1 VIVESPRPLTV
12 NHYPDRVPGTHR
24 FTSLISFSHAKTG
37 PLLKQS
43 EQAAPSIETK
53 LSHKELQ
60 RAQEA
65 GDRTAAH
72 TSARNDR
79 ARRVLPM
86 TTPRRQKHDEMAM
99 TVPWDVVSS
108 YLSLRE
114 VLSLRLA
121 SSQVAMVLSDNLG
134 YEQCSDYLHVELM
147 RRNVYVFN
155 DARNWRHARRA
166 PAVHCNDESN
176 NPCLLSWLAR
186 ASHSSSEEAM
196 TNSSGASG
204 RPASRLDSPF
214 CLLLRCLRVTGHLPR
229 QLVVAFSG
237 KYGRHC
243 WGLSPRNG
251 APSVVVRHSDC
262 HRRTAGRR
270 CVTCRTQIETVP
282 MTTTQHASA
291 DPSESQ
297 ALPFTIDLT
306 LCIPVGAPKR
316 DRHTSTDQTHGLVPK
331 RVRLDKYHTK
341 CIPNVPSDLVCPCC
355 VVTDRRTLVLT
366 EMSYKTE
373 AGTERISPSTRSLT
387 FTPAAPEVNGEEG
400 ARGDKKKRLRLDE
413 EGCESGSESSPE
425 LFPPMHGESFFYNLF
440 VDPAMDVKHAISLHC
455 DGCGKFGVLSPADL
469 RVMESTPR
477 FALGQDDA
485 SISSVMFSSAFLQR
499 AATR

>member
-1 VIVESPRPLTV
+1 
-12 NHYPDRVPGTHR
+12 
-24 FTSLISFSHAKTG
+24 
-37 PLLKQS
+37 
-43 EQAAPSIETK
+43 
-53 LSHKELQ
+53 
-60 RAQEA
+60 
-65 GDRTAAH
+65 
-72 TSARNDR
+72 
-79 ARRVLPM
+79 M
-86 TTPRRQKHDEMAM
+86 TTQRQERHEMAIV
-99 TVPWDVVSS
+99 VPWDVVSS

-155 DARNWRHARRA
+155 DARNWWHARRA
-166 PAVHCNDESN
+166 PAVREGRGIDDLNDAGDDDHN
-176 NPCLLSWLAR
+176 GCLLSWLAR
-186 ASHSSSEEAM
+186 ASNSSRDEAM
-196 TNSSGASG
+196 TTSSGATG
-204 RPASRLDSPF
+204 PPAPRHCHDSPF
-214 CLLLRCLRVTGHLPR
+214 CLLLRCLRVIGHLPR
-229 QLVVAFSG
+229 QLTVAFSG

-243 WGLSPRNG
+243 WGLSPRAG
-251 APSVVVRHSDC
+251 ASSVVVQHSGC
-262 HRRTAGRR
+262 HRRKAGRR

-282 MTTTQHASA
+282 MTTTTQATAAA

-297 ALPFTIDLT
+297 TLPLTIDLT

-316 DRHTSTDQTHGLVPK
+316 NRQANADQAEAEDGLVPK

-355 VVTDRRTLVLT
+355 LVADRRTLVLT

-387 FTPAAPEVNGEEG
+387 FTPAAAEVEGEKG
-400 ARGDKKKRLRLDE
+400 AHGDKKKRRRLDE
-413 EGCESGSESSPE
+413 EGCKAGSESPPE

-455 DGCGKFGVLSPADL
+455 DGCGKFGVFSPAYL

-485 SISSVMFSSAFLQR
+485 STSSVMFSSAFLQR